1 MRDINKKAIKHSK
14 ENGPIFGA
22 EDIQLK
28 KNLREGMCY
37 ADGSCN
43 FSSNNQIE
51 LLGDSGSSKSFVTK
65 ELEVFKVNY

>member
-1 MRDINKKAIKHSK
+1 
-14 ENGPIFGA
+14 
-22 EDIQLK
+22 
-28 KNLREGMCY
+28 MCY